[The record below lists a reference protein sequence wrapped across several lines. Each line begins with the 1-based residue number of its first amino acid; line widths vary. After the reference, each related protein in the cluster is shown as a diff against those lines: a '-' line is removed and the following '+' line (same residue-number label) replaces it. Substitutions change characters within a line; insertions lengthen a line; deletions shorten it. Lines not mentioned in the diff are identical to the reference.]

1 MTRNR
6 RTETTVQVLILLLVA
21 AMAGAASFTHVHDWT
36 MRNAPAATASWFGWA
51 NAIISELTPAAA
63 GIEIR
68 RRKRRGQPVRY
79 PMTVL
84 IAAAVL
90 SLAAQVA
97 QARPTPA
104 GWLSAAV
111 PALAFLAL
119 TKLLLSRPAVTSGE
133 PPCPTPLPA
142 PPGQILT
149 TTTGTSPTAT
159 SVPSAAGPTPIPTAA
174 PAAPTPTPDRLR
186 ELRPVPSGQL
196 QISARMTAFAHQQ
209 ETGQPITPGQLADRL
224 TVPLALAE
232 SLIDHLDGTTPPPV
246 TAVNG
251 TPVTREGPP

>member
-1 MTRNR
+1 MKTGQ
-6 RTETTVQVLILLLVA
+6 RTETAVQVLILLLVA

-104 GWLSAAV
+104 GWISAAV
-111 PALAFLAL
+111 PAL
-119 TKLLLSRPAVTSGE
+119 
-133 PPCPTPLPA
+133 
-142 PPGQILT
+142 
-149 TTTGTSPTAT
+149 
-159 SVPSAAGPTPIPTAA
+159 
-174 PAAPTPTPDRLR
+174 
-186 ELRPVPSGQL
+186 
-196 QISARMTAFAHQQ
+196 
-209 ETGQPITPGQLADRL
+209 
-224 TVPLALAE
+224 
-232 SLIDHLDGTTPPPV
+232 
-246 TAVNG
+246 
-251 TPVTREGPP
+251 